1 MKTIDNAQRRKIF
14 ALVKEAYPKSGTTL
28 TADRWRREL
37 QQDLGIESLSC
48 CPAEKGLQL
57 MNRLHRICGDKP
69 PGVPQDCC
77 GKVSDHS
84 RPATNQKSSIGNR
97 QSKGPA
103 GGRPKGILEW
113 SGDQHAQMT
122 KVEALLADMELSWNY
137 ADSIAKRMFGNSVLR
152 VDTLDRR
159 QMTAVISALVK
170 RQKKKGGRRYGRV

>member
-1 MKTIDNAQRRKIF
+1 MKTIDTTQRKKIF
-14 ALVKEAYPKSGTTL
+14 ALVKTAYEQSGCSL
-28 TADRWRREL
+28 SLDGFRHEQMDA
-37 QQDLGIESLSC
+37 LGIESLSN
-48 CPAEKGLQL
+48 CPAELGLKL
-57 MNRLHRICGDKP
+57 MNRLHQIAGDLP
-69 PGVPQDCC
+69 PGTPTDT
-77 GKVSDHS
+77 
-84 RPATNQKSSIGNR
+84 PAISNGRSQISQPK
-97 QSKGPA
+97 KGPA